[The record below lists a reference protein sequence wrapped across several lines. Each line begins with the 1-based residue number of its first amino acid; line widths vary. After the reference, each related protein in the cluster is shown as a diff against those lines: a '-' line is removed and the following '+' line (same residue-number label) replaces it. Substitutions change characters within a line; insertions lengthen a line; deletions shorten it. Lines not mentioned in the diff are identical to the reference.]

1 MIGNKLRIRLTLT
14 ATNGILLGMEQKP
27 PKKIIHID
35 LDCFFV
41 SVERVLDASLC
52 SKPVIVSGNPEGRGV
67 VSSASYEARKFG
79 VKSGMPIQRA
89 RRLCPQALVLEVRM
103 DKYAEYSER
112 VFELLRGFSPLV
124 EEASIDEAYLDLS
137 GTERLFGPAKEAARK
152 IKARI
157 QGQLGLPSSI
167 GIASNKLVAKIAS
180 QLAKP
185 GGIVEVSAGS
195 EKEFLAE
202 LPIGAIPGIGGK
214 TEERLNLLGAKKI
227 KHIAQMEPAVLARHF
242 GVMGG
247 EIWRRSLGQGDDTV
261 VSEDQAPKSLGK
273 EITFD
278 QDLSDPG
285 LLEEWLYLLVL
296 KLGLRL
302 RKRGLFAGR
311 LTLKFRNP
319 EFKTWTRT
327 SRLEIESNQDSE
339 LFALALK
346 ILQKEKTKKLLIR
359 LLGVSAGD
367 LTETRQMPLFG
378 KEKIEKRD
386 RLFQALDRTR
396 ARFGAGAIYPA
407 RLKKLME
414 QTEKGEDDE

>member
-1 MIGNKLRIRLTLT
+1 
-14 ATNGILLGMEQKP
+14 MEEKP
-27 PKKIIHID
+27 SRKIIHID

-41 SVERVLDASLC
+41 SVERVLDASLRA
-52 SKPVIVSGNPEGRGV
+52 KPVIVSGNPGGRGV
-67 VSSASYEARKFG
+67 VSSASYEARKSG
-79 VKSGMPIQRA
+79 VKSGMPVQRA
-89 RRLCPQALVLEVRM
+89 RKLCPEALVLEVRM

-137 GTERLFGPAKEAARK
+137 GTERLFGPAKEAARS
-152 IKARI
+152 IKARV

-180 QLAKP
+180 QQAKP
-185 GGIVEVSAGS
+185 GGIVEVCAGG
-195 EKEFLAE
+195 EKKFLAE
-202 LPIGAIPGIGGK
+202 LPVGAIPGIGGR

-227 KHIAQMEPAVLARHF
+227 KHIVELKPEVLRRHF
-242 GVMGG
+242 GKMGD
-247 EIWRRSLGQGDDTV
+247 ELLLRSLGQGDDIV
-261 VSEDQAPKSLGK
+261 VSEEGAPKSLGK

-278 QDLSDPG
+278 RDLSDPG

-311 LTLKFRNP
+311 LTLKFRDP

-346 ILQKEKTKKLLIR
+346 ILQKEKPKLLVR
-359 LLGVSAGD
+359 LLGVSATELG
-367 LTETRQMPLFG
+367 ETRRMPLFG

-396 ARFGAGAIYPA
+396 ARFGPDAIYPA
-407 RLKKLME
+407 RLKKLMA
-414 QTEKGEDDE
+414 QTGKGEEDE

>member
-1 MIGNKLRIRLTLT
+1 
-14 ATNGILLGMEQKP
+14 
-27 PKKIIHID
+27 
-35 LDCFFV
+35 
-41 SVERVLDASLC
+41 
-52 SKPVIVSGNPEGRGV
+52 VSGNPGGRGV
-67 VSSASYEARKFG
+67 VSSASYEARRFG
-79 VKSGMPIQRA
+79 VKSGMPIQKA
-89 RRLCPQALVLEVRM
+89 RKLCPDALVLEVRM
-103 DKYAEYSER
+103 GRYAEYSER
-112 VFELLRGFSPLV
+112 VFELLREFSPLV

-152 IKARI
+152 IKARV

-180 QLAKP
+180 QQAKP
-185 GGIVEVSAGS
+185 GGIVEVPAGL

-202 LPIGAIPGIGGK
+202 LPVGAIPGIGGR
-214 TEERLNLLGAKKI
+214 TEERLNLLGAI
-227 KHIAQMEPAVLARHF
+227 KVRHIAELKCEVLRHHF

-247 EIWRRSLGQGDDTV
+247 EIWLRSLGQGDDLV
-261 VSEDQAPKSLGK
+261 VSEEGSPKSLGK

-278 QDLSDPG
+278 QDLGDPG

-302 RKRGLFAGR
+302 RQQGLFAGR
-311 LTLKFRNP
+311 LTLKFRDP

-327 SRLEIESNQDSE
+327 SRLEVESNQDSE

-346 ILQKEKTKKLLIR
+346 ILQRENSKKLLIR

-367 LTETRQMPLFG
+367 LGETRQMPLFG
-378 KEKIEKRD
+378 REKIEKRD
-386 RLFQALDRTR
+386 RLFSALDRTR

-414 QTEKGEDDE
+414 QTEKGEEDE